1 MPDSDA
7 VAPPDGRTRYAN
19 GERRRAAIVD
29 AAMEV
34 FAEQGYNNL
43 SLRQI
48 ADAVGV
54 SHTLLRHHF
63 GNKEKLLEAVLIRR
77 EETES
82 EWRASLFAEHGL
94 LEALPL
100 IMEHNAAIPGLIQLD
115 TVMRAEAVNPDHP
128 AHDYI
133 AGLARRFR
141 AAVRADLQSERDAGH
156 LRDDI
161 DLDLAAT
168 QLTALI
174 EGVQTEWLL
183 DRGVDM
189 AAVIRDFANRLRQT

>member
-19 GERRRAAIVD
+19 GERRRAAIAD

-48 ADAVGV
+48 AEAVGV

-63 GNKEKLLEAVLIRR
+63 GNKETLLEAVLKRR
-77 EETES
+77 EETEA
-82 EWRASLFAEHGL
+82 EWRAALFTEHGL

-100 IMEHNAAIPGLIQLD
+100 VMEHNATIPGLIQLD
-115 TVMRAEAVNPDHP
+115 TVMRAEAINPEHP

-133 AGLARRFR
+133 AGLTRRFR
-141 AAVRADLQSERDAGH
+141 SAVRADLEGEREAGR
-156 LRDDI
+156 LREDV
-161 DLDLAAT
+161 DLDLAAVE
-168 QLTALI
+168 LVSLI
-174 EGVQTEWLL
+174 EGLQAEWLL
-183 DRGVDM
+183 DRSVDM
-189 AAVIRDFANRLRQT
+189 AAVLRDFAERLRRA

>member
-1 MPDSDA
+1 MSDSDA

-19 GERRRAAIVD
+19 GERRRAAIAD

-63 GNKEKLLEAVLIRR
+63 GSKEKLLEAVLKRR

-82 EWRASLFAEHGL
+82 EWRAGLFTEHGL

-100 IMEHNAAIPGLIQLD
+100 VMEHNATIPGLIQLD
-115 TVMRAEAVNPDHP
+115 AVMRAEAVNPEHP

-133 AGLARRFR
+133 VGLTRRFR
-141 AAVRADLQSERDAGH
+141 AAVRADLEGEHEAGR
-156 LRDDI
+156 LREDV

-168 QLTALI
+168 QLVALI
-174 EGVQTEWLL
+174 EGVQAEWLL
-183 DRGVDM
+183 DRSVDM
-189 AAVIRDFANRLRQT
+189 AAVVRDFAERLRKA